1 MSYAVIVG
9 LGAVLGLAWTVWRAP
24 ARQAGL
30 RVDGGLW
37 VLFGAA
43 LGARLVFVAA
53 TWPYFQSH
61 LSEAP
66 QIWLGGLSWPGA
78 LGGGLFSLLLFAW
91 FNHTPLGA
99 LADGLVYLA
108 LPLVVSSWLG
118 CWQSGCAYGWAA
130 PQAWWAVPAVD
141 EWGIWSPHFPLQPI
155 AALSAVAVAVV
166 LEWLRP
172 HLKRQGQAAGLTLLA
187 LCALLAGLSLLRAD
201 PEQTWRSLR
210 LDTWGALAF
219 TALALPFCLAAF
231 WPRAIQNPPIPHS
244 EP

>member
-1 MSYAVIVG
+1 
-9 LGAVLGLAWTVWRAP
+9 
-24 ARQAGL
+24 
-30 RVDGGLW
+30 
-37 VLFGAA
+37 
-43 LGARLVFVAA
+43 
-53 TWPYFQSH
+53 
-61 LSEAP
+61 
-66 QIWLGGLSWPGA
+66 
-78 LGGGLFSLLLFAW
+78 
-91 FNHTPLGA
+91 
-99 LADGLVYLA
+99 
-108 LPLVVSSWLG
+108 
-118 CWQSGCAYGWAA
+118 
-130 PQAWWAVPAVD
+130 VD

-187 LCALLAGLSLLRAD
+187 LCALLVGLSLLRAD